1 MPSKTETAAAAD
13 HARGLRRRQVCR
25 GGGGGAGGGLLR
37 WRRPL
42 RGRSRRTRTSAEDGV
57 VSDRWPL
64 NQSDWPAGAREGW
77 RDMFESSRIGGPGP
91 GPCVAGRAR
100 TWPAG
105 QETAVRRGGLPPVEL
120 PRWCV
125 IVCAPRVCVPRRCPA
140 FCLPRRRE
148 SSDASNFRPVDRPQR
163 VKRTGPQP
171 SVADP
176 RSPGLPGC
184 GYLRRPDSGRRA
196 SDFLAWRSSSAALVQ
211 SQIPSHDP
219 VR

>member
-25 GGGGGAGGGLLR
+25 GRGGGAGGGLLR

-64 NQSDWPAGAREGW
+64 NQSDWTAGAREGW

-105 QETAVRRGGLPPVEL
+105 QETAVRSGGLPPVEL

-148 SSDASNFRPVDRPQR
+148 SSDASNFRPVDRPQIESN
-163 VKRTGPQP
+163 GQP
-171 SVADP
+171 SAERR
-176 RSPGLPGC
+176 RSEISRFA